1 MRAYKQYMVLMVP
14 LLILSGCAQLAAISD
29 YVNENPLVADI
40 ATRQAVARYVEA
52 GDDTST
58 RAAGVVRVVGNLEL
72 FLDGNPQATVEALI
86 TVINSSINWD
96 NLSISDRLLAEDL
109 IAILV
114 IKLNQVVSDGEMDAD
129 ELLGIRSLL
138 VTARRAAE
146 LYQ

>member
-114 IKLNQVVSDGEMDAD
+114 IKLDQVVSDGEMDAG

>member
-114 IKLNQVVSDGEMDAD
+114 IKLDQVVSDGEMDAD